1 MMKREYSTVITIIL
15 LCALFKVPSLQAEN
29 GFTWNSVNPDKAP
42 SPVKVLVIG
51 KKLTYYPLEKGDE
64 IFVTIEGPTRM
75 RVLTRIEFGSD
86 LGGEKRYYLRY
97 ERDDGKMSKF
107 RRATTAAASAVLA
120 DHPST
125 HLGTSR
131 SIYIKVPE
139 GKHTY
144 RFYVGSKSNY
154 RLYLRFYERIATVN
168 PDADNVAFAPSMY
181 TTSVPLIIKE
191 EEVTYYRSGQQ
202 DSVRLSIIGPTTI
215 KVLARLEFDPTM
227 IANQK
232 FRINV
237 LEDGIE
243 KHIYPL
249 RSEPS
254 EVAEYLNVSE
264 TIVGK
269 GAKFFIEV
277 PRGKHEYCFK
287 IIDNGRNVLLR
298 FYIPS
303 EDLKNNL

>member
-1 MMKREYSTVITIIL
+1 MRSLRKNLIISLTLTTLMGTIS
-15 LCALFKVPSLQAEN
+15 AVAQN
-29 GFTWNSVNPDKAP
+29 GFTWESFKPDKAP
-42 SPVKVLVIG
+42 KPVKVLVMG
-51 KKLTYYPLEKGDE
+51 KKLSYYPLIKGDE
-64 IFVTIEGPTRM
+64 IYVTVEGPTRL
-75 RVLTRIEFGSD
+75 RVLTRIEFGEN
-86 LGGEKRYYLRY
+86 LGGEKSYYLRY
-97 ERDDGKMSKF
+97 ERDDGKKSKF
-107 RRATTAAASAVLA
+107 RRVTTAAASAVLA
-120 DHPST
+120 ELPST

-131 SIYIKVPE
+131 SVYIKVPP

-144 RFYVGSKSNY
+144 RFYVGAKSNY
-154 RLYLRFYERIATVN
+154 RLYLRFYERVSTVN
-168 PDADNVAFAPSMY
+168 PDADNVAFTPSMF
-181 TTSVPLIIKE
+181 TTSVPLIINE
-191 EEVTYYRSGQQ
+191 EEVTYYRSGRQ
-202 DSVRLSIIGPTTI
+202 DSVRLGVIGPTTI

-254 EVAEYLNVSE
+254 EVAEYREISE

-298 FYIPS
+298 FFIPS
-303 EDLKNNL
+303 EDLNNNL

>member
-1 MMKREYSTVITIIL
+1 MKSLHDKVIICVTLTALVGIL
-15 LCALFKVPSLQAEN
+15 SAVAQN
-29 GFTWNSVNPDKAP
+29 GFTWESFRPDKVPKA
-42 SPVKVLVIG
+42 VKVLVMG
-51 KKLTYYPLEKGDE
+51 KKLNYYPLVKGDE
-64 IFVTIEGPTRM
+64 IYVNVEGPTRL
-75 RVLTRIEFGSD
+75 RILTRIEFGEN
-86 LGGEKRYYLRY
+86 LGGEKSYYLRC
-97 ERDDGKMSKF
+97 ERDDGKKNKY
-107 RRATTAAASAVLA
+107 RRVTTAAASAVLA
-120 DHPST
+120 DLPST

-131 SIYIKVPE
+131 SVYIKVPP

-154 RLYLRFYERIATVN
+154 RLYLRFYERVSTIN
-168 PDADNVAFAPSMY
+168 PNTDNVAFTPSMY
-181 TTSVPLIIKE
+181 TTDVPLIINE
-191 EEVTYYRSGQQ
+191 EEVLYYRSGHQ
-202 DSVRLSIIGPTTI
+202 DSVRLSVIGPTTI

-227 IANQK
+227 IADQK
-232 FRINV
+232 FRIHV
-237 LEDGIE
+237 LEDGTE

-254 EVAEYLNVSE
+254 EVAEYREISE

-277 PRGKHEYCFK
+277 PRGKHDYCFK

-303 EDLKNNL
+303 EDLNNNL